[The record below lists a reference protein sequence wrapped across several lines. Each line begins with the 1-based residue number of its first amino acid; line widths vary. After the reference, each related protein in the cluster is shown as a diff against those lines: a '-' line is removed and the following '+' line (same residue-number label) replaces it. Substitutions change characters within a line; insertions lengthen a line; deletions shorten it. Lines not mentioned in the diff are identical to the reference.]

1 MAEPLLSLN
10 YSGLPTRLKS
20 YYVSR
25 LINVIH
31 PVLSS
36 NPFITSIGDKINV
49 ELENIKKITTRGKS
63 SSYTKIILE
72 KDKKRDKV
80 FTGVLNLI
88 KSKRDLCEDPLEIR
102 ASEVLLH
109 AFGKLEKNVVNLS
122 YSRETIQLKALFKE
136 FEVAEVS
143 SAINTL
149 GINTE
154 IQKLINSQKDFEEA
168 LSNRVSEL
176 SVLDGKKSL
185 DAHRTLS
192 FHFLALMEH
201 IGYNIIEEVSPFTE
215 LTFPLNQI
223 IAEANSVANRS
234 DDSDENDDSKDEP
247 AETETIAE

>member
-20 YYVSR
+20 NYVSR
-25 LINVIH
+25 FINVIL

-49 ELENIKKITTRGKS
+49 ELENIKKITTRSKS
-63 SSYTKIILE
+63 SSYTKIIFE

-109 AFGKLEKNVVNLS
+109 VFGKLEKNVVNLS
-122 YSRETIQLKALFKE
+122 YSRETTQFKALFKE
-136 FEVAEVS
+136 FEAAEVS

-149 GINTE
+149 GINAE

-168 LSNRVSEL
+168 LSNKVNEL
-176 SVLDGKKSL
+176 SALDGKKSL
-185 DAHRTLS
+185 DAHRSLS
-192 FHFLALMEH
+192 FQFLALMEH
-201 IGYNIIEEVSPFTE
+201 VGYNIIEEISPFTE

-223 IAEANSVANRS
+223 ISEVNSVANRS
-234 DDSDENDDSKDEP
+234 GNSDENDDSNDEP
-247 AETETIAE
+247 TETETIAG